1 MMRKNL
7 MNKITL
13 LARELEKI
21 HQLFNKMNESS
32 DYGSVTLATEGNNGI
47 GSVLTATFYVT
58 HKDVEGEFSV
68 TITDE
73 SDW

>member
-1 MMRKNL
+1 

-13 LARELEKI
+13 SAREIDKLY
-21 HQLFNKMNESS
+21 QLFNKMNESI
-32 DYGSVTLATEGNNGI
+32 DYGSVTLASEGNNGI

-58 HKDVEGEFSV
+58 HKDVEGEFTV

>member
-1 MMRKNL
+1 

-13 LARELEKI
+13 LAREIEKI

-32 DYGSVTLATEGNNGI
+32 DYGSVTLTSEGDNGI

>member
-1 MMRKNL
+1 

-13 LARELEKI
+13 SAREIEKI
-21 HQLFNKMNESS
+21 YQLFNKMNESS
-32 DYGSVTLATEGNNGI
+32 DYGSVTLKTEGDNGI
-47 GSVLTATFYVT
+47 GSVLTATFIVT
-58 HKDVEGEFSV
+58 HKDVEGEFTV

>member
-1 MMRKNL
+1 

-13 LARELEKI
+13 NAREIEELY
-21 HQLFNKMNESS
+21 QLFNKMNESS
-32 DYGSVTLATEGNNGI
+32 DYGSVVLATEGNNGI
-47 GSVLTATFYVT
+47 GDVLTATFIVT
-58 HKDVEGEFSV
+58 HKETEGEFTV

>member
-1 MMRKNL
+1 

-13 LARELEKI
+13 SAREIEKLY
-21 HQLFNKMNESS
+21 QLFNNMNESS
-32 DYGSVTLATEGNNGI
+32 DYGSVTLAAEGNNGI
-47 GSVLTATFYVT
+47 GSVLTATFIVT
-58 HKDVEGEFSV
+58 HKDTEGEFTV